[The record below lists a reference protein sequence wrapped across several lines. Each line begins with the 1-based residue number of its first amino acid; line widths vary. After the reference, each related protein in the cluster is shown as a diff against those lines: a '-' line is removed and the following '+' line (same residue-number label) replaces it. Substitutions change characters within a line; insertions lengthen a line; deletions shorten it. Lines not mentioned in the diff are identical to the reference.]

1 MTTMV
6 AIVVMVWVVTFSVTI
21 LVDSQFLAYCYYM
34 PSFSDQ
40 ILTEYHYISFIFY
53 VKVRQK
59 EAVIFFLQRISA
71 LETQWKNPKITN
83 VQIEYYLFK
92 YTSEMATS
100 VFFV

>member
-1 MTTMV
+1 M
-6 AIVVMVWVVTFSVTI
+6 VMVWVVTFSVTI

-59 EAVIFFLQRISA
+59 EAVIFFFTKDQCLRDPV
-71 LETQWKNPKITN
+71 KK
-83 VQIEYYLFK
+83 
-92 YTSEMATS
+92 SENYECS
-100 VFFV
+100 N